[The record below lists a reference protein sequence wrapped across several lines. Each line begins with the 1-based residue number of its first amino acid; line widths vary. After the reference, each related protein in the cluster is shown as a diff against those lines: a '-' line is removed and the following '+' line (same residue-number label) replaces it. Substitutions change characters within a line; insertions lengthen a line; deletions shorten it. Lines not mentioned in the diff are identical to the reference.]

1 MTERTR
7 VFVATPCYGGDLKM
21 AYVLSALKLQ
31 AAATARGIDI
41 QFHLIGN
48 ESLIVRARNELAHQ
62 FLASG
67 ASHLLFI
74 DADIG
79 FEPESVFRLLDCGT
93 DVSAAAYPLK
103 HIDWAKVQRVAE
115 AKRRNL
121 ASSSLDYVVTW
132 EGDQITA
139 RGDGFA
145 KVRYAG
151 TGFLMM
157 KRSALVR
164 LCDAHPELKYRANH
178 KSNDLNTGD
187 LVRAD
192 LDRVSLFECMID
204 KTTGSICPKIT
215 RSAGAGSTSAAKS
228 GSTFEAS
235 SRISVHTPSAAA
247 SPTSWPEPDRPSEK
261 DSSLNKEGL
270 AFRRGL
276 PAGSAQLS
284 ELALRIGLLALP
296 ARILLLLAGLLAA
309 ALLLLAGLLTGVL
322 VGLARILIWVAH
334 SATPFAVIKLGTT
347 RTSQA
352 RLLGEQGFRR
362 DHCKARPC
370 RPCDIGTASA
380 KLVMYKPF
388 LLLPRCCRGRGSTVR
403 KRHDATDQAAGALA
417 ASPSTWRF
425 RAKWE
430 PVRVKQARPDQHE
443 SLVGS
448 QPNRL

>member
-7 VFVATPCYGGDLKM
+7 VFVATPCFGGDLKM

-62 FLASG
+62 FLLSG

-79 FEPESVFRLLDCGT
+79 FEPEAVFRLLDCGT
-93 DVSAAAYPLK
+93 DVAAAAYPLK
-103 HIDWAKVQRVAE
+103 HIDWAKVQRAAE
-115 AKRRNL
+115 AKRKNL

-132 EGDQITA
+132 EGDQLTA

-204 KTTGSICPKIT
+204 KTTGEYLSEDYAFCRRWIDLGGEIWLDL
-215 RSAGAGSTSAAKS
+215 RSELTHFGSY
-228 GSTFEAS
+228 
-235 SRISVHTPSAAA
+235 
-247 SPTSWPEPDRPSEK
+247 
-261 DSSLNKEGL
+261 
-270 AFRRGL
+270 AFRGRF
-276 PAGSAQLS
+276 ADQL
-284 ELALRIGLLALP
+284 A
-296 ARILLLLAGLLAA
+296 
-309 ALLLLAGLLTGVL
+309 
-322 VGLARILIWVAH
+322 
-334 SATPFAVIKLGTT
+334 
-347 RTSQA
+347 
-352 RLLGEQGFRR
+352 
-362 DHCKARPC
+362 
-370 RPCDIGTASA
+370 
-380 KLVMYKPF
+380 
-388 LLLPRCCRGRGSTVR
+388 
-403 KRHDATDQAAGALA
+403 
-417 ASPSTWRF
+417 
-425 RAKWE
+425 
-430 PVRVKQARPDQHE
+430 
-443 SLVGS
+443 
-448 QPNRL
+448 

>member
-7 VFVATPCYGGDLKM
+7 VFVATPCFGGDLKM

-31 AAATARGIDI
+31 AAATARDIDI
-41 QFHLIGN
+41 VFHLIGN

-79 FEPESVFRLLDCGT
+79 FEPEAVFRLLDSGA

-103 HIDWAKVQRVAE
+103 HIDWAKVQRAAD
-115 AKRRNL
+115 AKRANL

-132 EGDQITA
+132 AGDQITV

-178 KSNDLNTGD
+178 KSNDLNTGN

-204 KTTGSICPKIT
+204 KTTGEYLSEDYAFCRRWIDLGGEIWLDL
-215 RSAGAGSTSAAKS
+215 RSELTHFGSY
-228 GSTFEAS
+228 
-235 SRISVHTPSAAA
+235 
-247 SPTSWPEPDRPSEK
+247 
-261 DSSLNKEGL
+261 
-270 AFRRGL
+270 AFRGRF
-276 PAGSAQLS
+276 ADQL
-284 ELALRIGLLALP
+284 A
-296 ARILLLLAGLLAA
+296 
-309 ALLLLAGLLTGVL
+309 
-322 VGLARILIWVAH
+322 
-334 SATPFAVIKLGTT
+334 
-347 RTSQA
+347 
-352 RLLGEQGFRR
+352 
-362 DHCKARPC
+362 
-370 RPCDIGTASA
+370 
-380 KLVMYKPF
+380 
-388 LLLPRCCRGRGSTVR
+388 
-403 KRHDATDQAAGALA
+403 
-417 ASPSTWRF
+417 
-425 RAKWE
+425 
-430 PVRVKQARPDQHE
+430 
-443 SLVGS
+443 
-448 QPNRL
+448 